1 MENEKSTSE
10 EPKSAAG
17 SQEHASVSGQELM
30 DELGRLG
37 ARFMDLAQAAWVS
50 DERKQMEAD
59 LRKGLNSVVESLE
72 EGFQRIRESE
82 QTKES
87 LEKAKDVA
95 DDITERVSASQT
107 AHELADGLMQGLRML
122 GKQLDKW
129 TAEFSAEQTAGSTP
143 AEEEQEIPVQN
154 VSEQKEEG

>member
-1 MENEKSTSE
+1 MEND
-10 EPKSAAG
+10 KSAREEAQDAAG
-17 SQEHASVSGQELM
+17 RKDRASVSGQELM

-37 ARFMDLAQAAWVS
+37 SRFVDLAQAAWAS

-95 DDITERVSASQT
+95 DDITERVGASQT
-107 AHELADGLMQGLRML
+107 AHELAEDLMNGLRML
-122 GKQLDKW
+122 GQQLDKW
-129 TAEFSAEQTAGSTP
+129 TAEFKEDKAAGSP
-143 AEEEQEIPVQN
+143 SAAEEQEIPVQD
-154 VSEQKEEG
+154 VSAQKE

>member
-1 MENEKSTSE
+1 MEND
-10 EPKSAAG
+10 KSAREEAQDAAG
-17 SQEHASVSGQELM
+17 RKDRASVSGQELM

-37 ARFMDLAQAAWVS
+37 SRFVDLAQAAWAS

-95 DDITERVSASQT
+95 DDITERVGADRQPPQFNGAELHHRCCLRFV
-107 AHELADGLMQGLRML
+107 AHRSRCRHE
-122 GKQLDKW
+122 
-129 TAEFSAEQTAGSTP
+129 
-143 AEEEQEIPVQN
+143 
-154 VSEQKEEG
+154 